1 VHRLL
6 LTGGLCLA
14 LGACATAPTQTLPT
28 CNGQHRR
35 PANPNGS
42 VLLPTSASG
51 ALSRPAPTKPSAARA
66 GSYAPC
72 GDPS

>member
-1 VHRLL
+1 VQRFL

-14 LGACATAPTQTLPT
+14 LGACATAPAQTLPT

-42 VLLPTSASG
+42 VLLAPEA
-51 ALSRPAPTKPSAARA
+51 APAPPPAQPQPAPAA
-66 GSYAPC
+66 SFTPC
-72 GDPS
+72 GDLS